1 MLISPDDYPAE
12 AAARA
17 NISAS
22 TQKKIF
28 LKKKDY
34 SRTFRYR
41 CRIFIQIHDSAK
53 LPYSSMTASEY
64 FMKEYNTVQV
74 TKKSPFKAPKTA
86 SSLQTPPANKVCK
99 STMMQVFCFGGFCV
113 CVCEMEHRAA
123 QVLLSPRVPPRCNH
137 VGSWDK
143 KKKNPFQMKERRAS
157 LSQVKLGDMS
167 GEISPLAKWRG
178 PLVSQVMPA
187 VTQSAGV
194 CSGGG
199 PRVVAAGEG
208 WGHRSEQ

>member
-1 MLISPDDYPAE
+1 MFACVKWNTEQHKCSSPHASPLAAITWE
-12 AAARA
+12 AGTR
-17 NISAS
+17 
-22 TQKKIF
+22 
-28 LKKKDY
+28 
-34 SRTFRYR
+34 
-41 CRIFIQIHDSAK
+41 
-53 LPYSSMTASEY
+53 
-64 FMKEYNTVQV
+64 
-74 TKKSPFKAPKTA
+74 
-86 SSLQTPPANKVCK
+86 
-99 STMMQVFCFGGFCV
+99 
-113 CVCEMEHRAA
+113 
-123 QVLLSPRVPPRCNH
+123 
-137 VGSWDK
+137 
-143 KKKNPFQMKERRAS
+143 KKNPFQMKERRAS